1 MDRPP
6 PRRTAAAA
14 LALTL
19 CLAGCGGGGDD
30 ALDARRDA
38 VDRYVKDEQAVMQ
51 RAQPDFERAN
61 EAYQAYANG
70 ELEPRAAIRQIRA
83 AQRTIRNA
91 RDGLS
96 VLDPP
101 RDAQALHDKLM
112 SYVSANVE
120 LAGETSRLAEY
131 VPGAARAVAP
141 LARVNRQLRAGLADA
156 QDSVAQERALE
167 RFAAAI
173 GAITNDLRTLRAPL
187 VLESAHGDQI
197 RRLEATRRLAG
208 RLRRGLHD
216 EDAEQVA
223 RVLKRFRTASAGG
236 GGRRRL
242 SAQGLAAYSRRLKQ
256 LREGYADVRREQ
268 LRLARSLREPPAG

>member
-1 MDRPP
+1 MEPSP
-6 PRRTAAAA
+6 ARRTAAAA

-19 CLAGCGGGGDD
+19 WLAGCGGGDD

-61 EAYQAYANG
+61 EAYVAFANG
-70 ELEPRAAIRQIRA
+70 ELEPAAAIRQIRA

-131 VPGAARAVAP
+131 GPGAARAVAP
-141 LARVNRQLRAGLADA
+141 LAGVNRRLRSGLADA
-156 QDSVAQERALE
+156 EDSVAQERALE
-167 RFAAAI
+167 RFSAAI
-173 GAITNDLRTLRAPL
+173 ETITDDLRALRAPL
-187 VLESAHGDQI
+187 VLESAHDEQI

-208 RLRRGLHD
+208 RLRRGL
-216 EDAEQVA
+216 ELQDAEQVA
-223 RVLKRFRTASAGG
+223 RVLKRFRAASAGG

-256 LREGYADVRREQ
+256 VREGHADVQREQ
-268 LRLARSLREPPAG
+268 VRLARSLREPPSG